1 MGLSY
6 RYIHKCLYGGD
17 DISVRTV
24 DETIPPI
31 MGTAICCM
39 TSEPVPVLQRIGN
52 GPRHDRGDRHHLRTH
67 PLHRAQHNRP
77 IKIRVALGHTA
88 KFEIF

>member
-31 MGTAICCM
+31 MGTAIRCM

-52 GPRHDRGDRHHLRTH
+52 GPAMIAATVIIFVRTRSTAPSIIARSRSRG
-67 PLHRAQHNRP
+67 
-77 IKIRVALGHTA
+77 
-88 KFEIF
+88 